1 MVSPPP
7 EIGSRTQPAAAA
19 PTRSNTPDTQTG
31 AAGPGTSVAAVDQ
44 ADIRPLSAAGALQI
58 LVAEVRSALIEALAA
73 DSSAPG
79 AGADRGEPAGAGDPG
94 SAANSGGVF
103 SPGVAAVNPGGVSVF
118 PVNAGERLDV
128 PVAAARVIVDLA
140 LQSLPETF
148 APDSWGAALTRTD
161 LALQVGVQRAIDAV
175 SAWRDVQPTVVAA
188 AQESAN
194 LALSLLADEP
204 IYPWPPPEWVGMAP
218 RLARLWRRRRTLK
231 RRLSDPDYANPGDP
245 AISYD

>member
-7 EIGSRTQPAAAA
+7 DIGSRAQPPAAA
-19 PTRSNTPDTQTG
+19 PTRSNTPDTQAG

-73 DSSAPG
+73 DS
-79 AGADRGEPAGAGDPG
+79 
-94 SAANSGGVF
+94 GGVF
-103 SPGVAAVNPGGVSVF
+103 NPGVAAVNPGGVSAF
-118 PVNAGERLDV
+118 PVNAGETLDV

-161 LALQVGVQRAIDAV
+161 LALQAGVQRAIDAV